1 MNVDAV
7 CVCAEGD
14 RGDMGDRGDG
24 TGDRGTGGLLYLDC

>member
-14 RGDMGDRGDG
+14 RGDRGDG